1 MRIRIAVPDA
11 HVTPEVLEA
20 ALEATTAANHA
31 MLESGDVEPISHS
44 IRKGKVKWK
53 PETFTDG
60 EHFDLS
66 DTVQKRGWGDCDD
79 LAPALAAELRATG
92 RDPDARAIV
101 KRSGP
106 NLWHAVT
113 QTSDG
118 RILDPSKAAGMGGRD
133 GSKYVLNGE
142 VRGLGLNGTSVMGMV
157 SDGAVLGL
165 KPHQGKWASRC
176 DLPLEGYDAAIS
188 GVALASSPLM
198 ALERAIRSATC
209 VGAASELVSDED
221 IARAL
226 AIHAAASGND
236 YGEALRAYG
245 QHLSGEE
252 LGSIFSSIS
261 KGLKSALP
269 MAANFI
275 PIPGAGLAAQMATKL
290 IPGGGKGGGGGH
302 GGGGGGGGGASPHPG
317 GVTVTKE
324 SNGAIVVRF

>member
-11 HVTPEVLEA
+11 HVTPEVLNA

-31 MLESGDVEPISHS
+31 MLESGDAEPISHA
-44 IRKGKVKWK
+44 IRTGAVKWK
-53 PETFTDG
+53 PEPFTDG

-66 DTVQKRGWGDCDD
+66 DTMQKRGWGDCDD

-92 RDPDARAIV
+92 RDEGARAIV

-113 QTSDG
+113 QLSDG
-118 RILDPSKAAGMGGRD
+118 RIVDPSKAAGMGGRD
-133 GSKYVLNGE
+133 GSRYA
-142 VRGLGLNGTSVMGMV
+142 LNGTSVMGLV
-157 SDGAVLGL
+157 SEGAVLGL
-165 KPHQGKWASRC
+165 RPHGGGWASRC
-176 DLPLEGYDAAIS
+176 DLPMQHSDGAICGVAIAPSALDAIS
-188 GVALASSPLM
+188 D
-198 ALERAIRSATC
+198 AIEGAII
-209 VGAASELVSDED
+209 VGGTSHLVDPDD

-226 AIHAAASGND
+226 AVQAACAGEDFGDCLHTLRNRMSGD
-236 YGEALRAYG
+236 
-245 QHLSGEE
+245 E

-290 IPGGGKGGGGGH
+290 IPGGGGH
-302 GGGGGGGGGASPHPG
+302 GGGGAPPGAAPG
-317 GVTVTKE
+317 GMRETNDWALQVRKGVQVTRQP
-324 SNGAIVVRF
+324 NGSIMVRF